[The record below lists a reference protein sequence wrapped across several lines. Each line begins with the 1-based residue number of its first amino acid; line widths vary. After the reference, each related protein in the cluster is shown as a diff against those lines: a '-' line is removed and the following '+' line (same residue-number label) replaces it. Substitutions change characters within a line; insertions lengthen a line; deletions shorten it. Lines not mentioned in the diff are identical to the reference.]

1 LQERLQAI
9 GRFQASYV
17 LVKELG
23 PDHSKTFTVEVR
35 LHAVG
40 NHGETEFIGRAEGS
54 TKKTA
59 EQGAAHQVL
68 EHLASLPADLSSKAS
83 GKGHS

>member
-1 LQERLQAI
+1 
-9 GRFQASYV
+9 
-17 LVKELG
+17 
-23 PDHSKTFTVEVR
+23 
-35 LHAVG
+35 LHAAG

-54 TKKTA
+54 TKKNA

-68 EHLASLPADLSSKAS
+68 KHLASLPADSSGKAS